1 MDENRQKAPRPAN
14 PRRKKRSP
22 LQIFKEAYLPAILA
36 GAAVLL
42 IIIFICGSVSRSS
55 QKKKAEEQARY
66 EASVSLENE
75 MNRLAAE
82 AQSLIVQAK
91 ACGESYDYDGA
102 LQIMNTFTGNMNDF
116 PELISLYQQYQ
127 DAKSK
132 LVLWDD
138 PSKVTSLSFQLLIA
152 DPVRAFNDA
161 TYSSSFKKN
170 FITTEEFSKILQS
183 LYKNGYMLV
192 SMEDFIT
199 TETTS
204 NGATVYKA
212 KPLYLPEGKKPLLLT
227 QTNVNYNLYLVDSDG
242 DMLPDKNGCGF
253 ASRLVVNPDG
263 SVTCEMVDSTGATV
277 TGDYDLVPILD
288 KFVEAHPDFSYRG
301 AKAVLALTGYNG
313 LFGYRTNAEAQ
324 QALGAAAY
332 EQAVNDA
339 KAVAAALR
347 KNGYALACYT
357 YENAAY
363 GERSL
368 AQIQAD
374 LTDWTAEVLPILGK
388 IDVLV
393 YALNS
398 DISNQNAYI
407 GEKYNYL
414 YDYGFRHFLGFCE
427 DGTPW
432 TSVADNYVRIGR
444 ILVGGANISQH
455 PDWFTGMFDT
465 SILDTARNG

>member
-42 IIIFICGSVSRSS
+42 IIIFIVGSISRSAA
-55 QKKKAEEQARY
+55 KKKAQEQARY
-66 EASVSLENE
+66 DASVSLENE
-75 MNRLAAE
+75 MNRLSAE
-82 AQSLIVQAK
+82 AKDLITQAK
-91 ACGESYDYDGA
+91 ACAASYDYDGA

-116 PELISLYQQYQ
+116 PELFSLYQQYQ

-132 LVLWDD
+132 LVVWDD
-138 PSKVTSLSFQLLIA
+138 PSKITSLSFQLLIA
-152 DPVRAFNDA
+152 DPDRAFNDA

-170 FITTEEFSKILQS
+170 FVTTEEFSKILQS
-183 LYKNGYMLV
+183 LYDNGYMLV
-192 SMEDFIT
+192 SLDDFIT
-199 TETTS
+199 TETTRT
-204 NGATVYKA
+204 GAMVYKA

-242 DMLPDKNGCGF
+242 DMLPDKNGSGF

-288 KFVEAHPDFSYRG
+288 KFVKAHPDFSYRG

-324 QALGAAAY
+324 QALGAVAY

-347 KNGYALACYT
+347 KNGYQLACYT

-374 LTDWTAEVLPILGK
+374 LSSWTSEVLPILGK
-388 IDVLV
+388 VDVLV

-398 DISNQNAYI
+398 DISNQNAYT

-414 YDYGFRHFLGFCE
+414 HDYGFRHFLGFCE

-432 TSVADNYVRIGR
+432 ASVADDYVRIGR
-444 ILVGGANISQH
+444 ILVGGTNISQN
-455 PDWFTGMFDT
+455 PDWFTGMFDA
-465 SILDTARNG
+465 SVLDPARNG